1 LVDLINWDEVEE
13 VEARKGIFSK
23 TVTMGKIQ
31 IVLYRYLPGSIFE
44 VHSHPEEQMTIGIE
58 GELEFSV
65 GGIRSS
71 FKEGDVVHIPS
82 NIGHSAINRGNIA
95 AVTLNIYNPARR
107 ESP

>member
-1 LVDLINWDEVEE
+1 MEV
-13 VEARKGIFSK
+13 RKGIFGK
-23 TVTMGKIQ
+23 TITKGKIQ

-44 VHSHPEEQMTIGIE
+44 DHSHPEEQMTIGIE

-71 FKEGDVVHIPS
+71 FKEGDVVHIPP

-95 AVTLNIYNPARR
+95 AVTFNIYNPARR